1 MLAYVIRR
9 LLLMIPTLIGITF
22 LVFMLFALSPG
33 GIGAALRFSGGG
45 GQSGQDARAQ
55 QAYLEDRY
63 GLDDPAAVQY
73 VRWLARI
80 SPIKFGNRDQRDPAG
95 TIIRPP
101 KPLKEPS
108 LIGVLY
114 GSRDQLVKPSPVV
127 PAQLDDA
134 PDQRNSAYRNAASN
148 YQNERLDFIAA
159 ETDLRLALSTWGT
172 TQGIR
177 KVLNAKSKLDPSK
190 LRGLKLPELV
200 DGAVPITNVPQAI
213 RDQGTAATS
222 AYIDASRNVVQAYE
236 RAIAVHNEAQKAR
249 DHLAN
254 VYAGKPYPEVGFPI
268 IPGALSVGPPDFGTS
283 FSRSQPVLALI
294 RTALP
299 VTLLL
304 NMIAVPLIYLIAIPS
319 GILAATRAGSWFDVC
334 SGAFYVALWSV
345 PVVWAGTLLIG
356 FVANERSGLGWFPVA
371 GLHSPEADAMPF
383 LPVWGQTNGFL
394 LDTMLH
400 ICLPVACLVYA
411 GFAVLSKQTRAAML
425 DNFNADYVRTAKA
438 KGVSHKDVVMKHV
451 FRNSLLPVITMFAA
465 VFPAMLAGSVVVEKI
480 FSVPGMGKLVLDG
493 INLRDRELLLANTLM
508 IATVNLLALLLADI
522 LYALADPRV
531 TYD

>member
-1 MLAYVIRR
+1 MLSYLIRR

-33 GIGAALRFSGGG
+33 GIGAASRFSSGS

-55 QAYLEDRY
+55 QAYIEDRY
-63 GLDDPAAVQY
+63 GLDDPAVVQY
-73 VRWLARI
+73 VRWLGRI
-80 SPIKFGNRDQRDPAG
+80 SPIKFGERDQRDRAG
-95 TIIRPP
+95 TIIRAPKHLKTPP
-101 KPLKEPS
+101 LLGELYTSTTPLHAPAAVEPAAMS
-108 LIGVLY
+108 G
-114 GSRDQLVKPSPVV
+114 D
-127 PAQLDDA
+127 
-134 PDQRNSAYRNAASN
+134 PDQDNSTYRRASGE
-148 YQNERLDFIAA
+148 YQSARLDYISA
-159 ETDLRLALSTWGT
+159 ETQLRLALSTWGT
-172 TQGIR
+172 VQGI
-177 KVLNAKSKLDPSK
+177 KGVLNAKGKLVPSR

-200 DGAVPITNVPQAI
+200 SDAVPLANVPQSI
-213 RDQGTAATS
+213 RDLGLAETS
-222 AYIDASRNVVQAYE
+222 AYMDASRNVAQAYAK
-236 RAIAVHNEAQKAR
+236 AIAAYNTAQAKR
-249 DHLAN
+249 DVLAN

-268 IPGALSVGPPDFGTS
+268 IPGVLSFGPPDFGMS
-283 FSRSQPVLALI
+283 FSRSQPVLSLI

-304 NMIAVPLIYLIAIPS
+304 NLIAVPIIYLIAIPS

-356 FVANERSGLGWFPVA
+356 FVASERSGLGLFSVA
-371 GLHSPEADAMPF
+371 GLHSPEADDMPF
-383 LPVWGQTNGFL
+383 LPQWGVTNGYLVDTL
-394 LDTMLH
+394 LH
-400 ICLPVACLVYA
+400 VCLPVVCLVYF

-438 KGVSHKDVVMKHV
+438 KGVSHKNVVMRHV
-451 FRNSLLPVITMFAA
+451 FRNSLLPLITMFAA

-480 FSVPGMGKLVLDG
+480 FSIPGMGKLVLDG

-508 IATVNLLALLLADI
+508 IAGVNLLALLLADI